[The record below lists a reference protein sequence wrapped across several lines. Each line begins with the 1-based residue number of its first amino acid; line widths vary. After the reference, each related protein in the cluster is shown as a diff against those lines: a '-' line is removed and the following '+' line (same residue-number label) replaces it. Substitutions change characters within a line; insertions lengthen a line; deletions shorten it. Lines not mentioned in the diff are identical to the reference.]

1 MVILLAL
8 KWWYSAGWQWVWT
21 QSVSERIKWVNQAF
35 SISALVRTWFSPFKQ
50 TYSKVNKGSIDFRVQ
65 AAVDNFVSRFIG
77 SILRTIIII
86 SGLLCMILA
95 VTTGVVAIIFW
106 PVIPLMPLIAIIL
119 SVSGLGA

>member
-8 KWWYSAGWQWVWT
+8 KWWYSAGWHWVWT
-21 QSVSERIKWVNQAF
+21 QSVSERINWVNQAF

-86 SGLLCMILA
+86 AGLLCMILA
-95 VTTGVVAIIFW
+95 VTTGVLAIILW

>member
-21 QSVSERIKWVNQAF
+21 QSVSERINWVNQAF

-86 SGLLCMILA
+86 AGLLCMILA
-95 VTTGVVAIIFW
+95 VTTGVLAIILW
-106 PVIPLMPLIAIIL
+106 PVIPLMPLIAIIF
-119 SVSGLGA
+119 SVSGLGV